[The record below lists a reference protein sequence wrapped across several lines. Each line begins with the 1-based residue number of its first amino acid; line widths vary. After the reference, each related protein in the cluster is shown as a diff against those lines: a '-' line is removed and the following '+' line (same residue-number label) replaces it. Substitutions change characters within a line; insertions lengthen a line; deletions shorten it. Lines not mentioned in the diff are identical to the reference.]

1 MLEVAANI
9 LYTAGLSA
17 KFRGKHVGPVLWC
30 VASTRTT
37 RRSLILLHAF
47 SLANVRGCS
56 QTRTCFCL
64 VVLLQQAIRPARGG
78 WTWSSGFDTVEAV
91 VVTSLFIFSKTQRAS
106 TNRTLQLRTLEHE
119 YSQALAWDKIA
130 MWAHYCTSTYNYL
143 LV

>member
-9 LYTAGLSA
+9 LYIVGLSA

-47 SLANVRGCS
+47 SLTHARGCS
-56 QTRTCFCL
+56 QTRTGFCL

-78 WTWSSGFDTVEAV
+78 WTCSSGFDTVEAV
-91 VVTSLFIFSKTQRAS
+91 VVTSLFVFSKRRRAKRKP
-106 TNRTLQLRTLEHE
+106 NVAVANARVVRFLGVLARLLHE
-119 YSQALAWDKIA
+119 TK
-130 MWAHYCTSTYNYL
+130 L
-143 LV
+143 LLFNN